1 MIDPDSEKFP
11 AKLQYRIFTSPA
23 FLDLKPASKMILILM
38 YYEIKFKKFGSKKKW
53 LPLNEDNIVLP
64 YKEIR
69 HRIKYTDKTIW
80 TSIQDLMAHGFIN
93 IRSYGGRAKGDFTIY
108 IIKADWQNWEVG
120 SVVYRSR
127 TSKRVGF
134 QTGVGVDS
142 LYKRSSRV
150 KSLNRVY
157 RSNAGINRSSVV
169 KPTAVVEYCLK
180 KEAT

>member
-1 MIDPDSEKFP
+1 VLTLLAKFTILFVWDRLIPENLALHQVFPHIFFAEPWQEVFMIDPDSEKFP

-108 IIKADWQNWEVG
+108 MIKADWQNWEVG
-120 SVVYRSR
+120 SVVYQSR

-134 QTGVGVDS
+134 QTGG
-142 LYKRSSRV
+142 R
-150 KSLNRVY
+150 
-157 RSNAGINRSSVV
+157 GG
-169 KPTAVVEYCLK
+169 
-180 KEAT
+180 